1 MSWPLGRERLA
12 SAVHVVELPMK
23 LLLYRSMS
31 AIALLGLVFSPRW
44 PQLHSPAES
53 GTRQSG
59 ASSEPMFSEARP
71 AMGTTFT
78 IFLYA
83 ANQERAS
90 EYFELAFDEIER
102 VEEALSDYRPT
113 SELSRINRL
122 AAKEYVTTDPEV
134 FKFLQ
139 ISMDYSRRSDGAFD
153 ITVGPLMRAWGF
165 LRGQGHYPTQEE
177 LSNARKSVGWEHVHL
192 DPGKRT
198 VHFDL
203 PGMALDPGGIGKGYV
218 VDCVVSLLRDAGVKI
233 ALVDAGSSTIY
244 AMGAPPGKNGWTVQ
258 IPRPGDRAH
267 SISTVVLRDTSLS
280 TSGNYEKFFTL
291 NGRTYCHIMDPRTG
305 EPVQGTLQTTVIT
318 PNATDS
324 DALSLVMFV
333 MGPDKSEKLLD
344 RIPATSG
351 MWVLGEPQA
360 FHIIQWHW
368 PGTSATTITDP
379 PHATP
384 QIATRRS
391 IQP

>member
-1 MSWPLGRERLA
+1 
-12 SAVHVVELPMK
+12 
-23 LLLYRSMS
+23 
-31 AIALLGLVFSPRW
+31 
-44 PQLHSPAES
+44 
-53 GTRQSG
+53 
-59 ASSEPMFSEARP
+59 MFSEARP
-71 AMGTTFT
+71 AMGTMFT
-78 IFLYA
+78 IFVYA
-83 ANQERAS
+83 ENQERAS

-165 LRGQGHYPTQEE
+165 FRGQGHYPTPGE
-177 LSNARKSVGWEHVHL
+177 LSAARKSIGWEHVHL
-192 DPGKRT
+192 NPQERT
-198 VHFDL
+198 VHFDI
-203 PGMALDPGGIGKGYV
+203 PGMSLDPGGIGKGYV
-218 VDCVVSLLRDAGVKI
+218 VETVVSLLRDAGVKT

-244 AMGAPPGKNGWTVQ
+244 ALGAPPGKDGWTVQ

-344 RIPATSG
+344 EIPGTSG
-351 MWVLGEPQA
+351 MWVLGEPQSSN
-360 FHIIQWHW
+360 IVQWHW
-368 PGTSATTITDP
+368 PGTSVSNWPQP
-379 PHATP
+379 PHATDR
-384 QIATRRS
+384 IVTRRS
-391 IQP
+391 TQP

>member
-1 MSWPLGRERLA
+1 MPVLSLA
-12 SAVHVVELPMK
+12 GNGAQELP
-23 LLLYRSMS
+23 
-31 AIALLGLVFSPRW
+31 
-44 PQLHSPAES
+44 AE
-53 GTRQSG
+53 Q
-59 ASSEPMFSEARP
+59 MYSEARP

-83 ANQERAS
+83 RNQEEAS

-122 AAKEYVTTDPEV
+122 ASKEYVTTDPEV

-139 ISMDYSRRSDGAFD
+139 ICMDYSRRSNGAFD
-153 ITVGPLMRAWGF
+153 ITVGPLMLAWGF
-165 LRGQGHYPTQEE
+165 FRGQGHYPTSEE
-177 LSNARKSVGWEHVHL
+177 LVNARKSVGWGHVHL
-192 DPGKRT
+192 DPRNRT

-203 PGMALDPGGIGKGYV
+203 PGMSLDPGGIGKGYV
-218 VDCVVSLLRDAGVKI
+218 VDCVVSLLREAGVKT

-244 AMGAPPGKNGWTVQ
+244 ALGTPPGKNGWTIQ

-280 TSGNYEKFFTL
+280 TSGNYEKFFVL
-291 NGRTYCHIMDPRTG
+291 NGHTYCHIMDPRTG

-318 PNATDS
+318 PGATDS

-344 RIPATSG
+344 EIPRTSG
-351 MWVLGEPQA
+351 MWVLDEPQA
-360 FHIIQWHW
+360 SQIVDWHW
-368 PGTSATTITDP
+368 PGTPASTTQEP
-379 PHATP
+379 PHAGT
-384 QIATRRS
+384 QIRMRRTT
-391 IQP
+391 QP

>member
-1 MSWPLGRERLA
+1 MKKSLYRSA
-12 SAVHVVELPMK
+12 SAV
-23 LLLYRSMS
+23 
-31 AIALLGLVFSPRW
+31 AIFVLVFFSRYAPA
-44 PQLHSPAES
+44 HSQAGNAARNPA
-53 GTRQSG
+53 G
-59 ASSEPMFSEARP
+59 APERMFSEARP

-78 IFLYA
+78 IYLYA
-83 ANQERAS
+83 QNQEQAA
-90 EYFELAFDEIER
+90 EEFEIAFDEIER
-102 VEEALSDYRPT
+102 VEEALSDYRPS

-165 LRGQGHYPTQEE
+165 FRGQGQYPTPEE
-177 LSNARKSVGWEHVHL
+177 LANARKSVGWKHVHL
-192 DPGKRT
+192 DPKDRT

-203 PGMALDPGGIGKGYV
+203 PGMSLDPGGIGKGYV
-218 VDCVVSLLRDAGVKI
+218 VDCVVSLLRDVGVRT

-244 AMGAPPGKNGWTVQ
+244 ALGAPPGKDGWTVQ
-258 IPRPGDRAH
+258 IPRPGDRSQ
-267 SISTVVLRDTSLS
+267 SISTVVLRDSSLS

-291 NGRTYCHIMDPRTG
+291 NGLTYCHIMDPRTG
-305 EPVQGTLQTTVIT
+305 EPVHGTLQTTVIT

-344 RIPATSG
+344 AMPATSG
-351 MWVLGEPQA
+351 MWVLGEA
-360 FHIIQWHW
+360 RWFHTVESHW
-368 PGTSATTITDP
+368 PGTHSSSTLRP
-379 PHATP
+379 YEVP
-384 QIATRRS
+384 QFAMRRCS
-391 IQP
+391 QP